1 MINLAIRLGSIPWIA
16 KFPPPSWLIFGM
28 SFVVGCGGAAGKM
41 GAEGPGL
48 NHRDTEIHH
57 QACDIASSHAQA
69 VDANNDGRADLT
81 MVMDG
86 GREVCRAADLD
97 FDGRV
102 DVWTYFDA
110 GGNVSRREF
119 DYDRDGAIDE
129 IQIFAGGQVVEKQRA
144 STLSH
149 HLDTWEK
156 YASGRL
162 VSAERD
168 SNGDGRIDQWWDYKS
183 ADCPLIHSDSDGNG
197 QPDPNSTVDYCKET
211 NTKPPDVAESARPEM
226 LKKETEAL
234 PTETSNT
241 LTPTGTGDSAK
252 AGSSTAKTSDVPK
265 KAPAGAEKS
274 KTASPS
280 GGPGGKP

>member
-1 MINLAIRLGSIPWIA
+1 MNNLAIRLASIPWIA
-16 KFPPPSWLIFGM
+16 KISTS
-28 SFVVGCGGAAGKM
+28 SFVLLGISLVVGCGGATGK

-48 NHRDTEIHH
+48 GHRDTEIHH
-57 QACDIASSHAQA
+57 QACDITSAHAQA
-69 VDANNDGRADLT
+69 IDANNDGRADLT

-86 GREVCRAADLD
+86 AHEVCRAADLD

-129 IQIFAGGQVVEKQRA
+129 IQIFAGGQIVEKQRA

-156 YASGRL
+156 YTGGRI

-183 ADCPLIHSDSDGNG
+183 ADCPLIHSDIDGNG

-211 NTKPPDVAESARPEM
+211 NYKPPEQLESARPEM
-226 LKKETEAL
+226 LKKETDAL

-241 LTPTGTGDSAK
+241 LTNTGTGDSTK
-252 AGSSTAKTSDVPK
+252 AADSTTKTNKEPS
-265 KAPAGAEKS
+265 KAPTDAAKPKS
-274 KTASPS
+274 ASPS
-280 GGPGGKP
+280 PAGGKP

>member
-1 MINLAIRLGSIPWIA
+1 MINLAIRLSGIPWIA
-16 KFPPPSWLIFGM
+16 KVSVAPGLLLGM
-28 SFVVGCGGAAGKM
+28 SLAVGCGGASGKM

-48 NHRDTEIHH
+48 GHRDTEIHH
-57 QACDIASSHAQA
+57 QACDITSSHAQA
-69 VDANNDGRADLT
+69 TDANNDGRADLT

-86 GREVCRAADLD
+86 AHEVCRAADLD

-119 DYDRDGAIDE
+119 DFDRDGAIDE
-129 IQIFAGGQVVEKQRA
+129 IQIFAGGQIVEKQRA

-149 HLDTWEK
+149 RLDTWEK
-156 YASGRL
+156 YVGGRI

-183 ADCPLIHSDSDGNG
+183 ADCPLIRSDIDGNG

-211 NTKPPDVAESARPEM
+211 NYKPPEQLESARPEM
-226 LKKETEAL
+226 LKKETDAL

-241 LTPTGTGDSAK
+241 LTNPSTGDAAK
-252 AGSSTAKTSDVPK
+252 AADFTAKASDTN
-265 KAPAGAEKS
+265 KAPAGAAKPKS
-274 KTASPS
+274 ASP
-280 GGPGGKP
+280 GPAPGGKP